1 MNITSDSN
9 SNATFTFSRSDLT
22 SDNIQNIK
30 NAHNEQNNSN
40 FQTGG
45 GLFCKD
51 DFTKILLECF
61 SDDRPDIVCY
71 LLSKLN
77 HLPKDLTMHNEIK
90 RNIFHYLTI
99 YASHNNMVIHLSRI
113 LRECDNDDIED
124 ALNSQ
129 DDAGNT
135 PLHYATFLGYN
146 NLVKLY
152 IKYGASCEIKN
163 NKGEYVQEDNSTEN
177 NESLTQP
184 EIHSVTIIKVD
195 PENVLSEN
203 ILPEDIRNTFSF
215 RREQIESE
223 SEPVPEKD
231 VSSESFVFNRNL
243 LDTIKHEKEEEQDH
257 QKLNDDLLSSVRTD
271 HFLREVSNALRHQ
284 NKISQSDR
292 LNTTDIFENIVND
305 KKEHI
310 MLGGNLSNTSI
321 NTADIMNNI
330 LEHTKKNK
338 YQKNEINPLN
348 NGDDLSINTADII
361 NNIIT
366 KTNIVHP
373 ELQGGGKKSKS
384 KSKSK
389 KSKSKHSIARI
400 HGERVISTLS
410 EKSVTVSSSHQSR
423 PKYERLEKAVDS
435 DGSDISDIA
444 RQISRQSSDIH
455 ERAVMKIIEILKLDK
470 NNQND
475 VQKARNYKAAIY
487 KMIKEKNPLLN
498 NFDRAVEMEK
508 SITKE
513 TLAKIDIT
521 KVSQEIEKHMSE
533 KATPSVSKSTESTV
547 TASSVN
553 SKSTKS
559 DKTAKSTKS
568 DKSTKSA
575 KQSRTKHKQY
585 HESSITFTSKL
596 SSNLSS
602 DSDSEFSSESN

>member
-22 SDNIQNIK
+22 SDNIQNIQ
-30 NAHNEQNNSN
+30 NVHNEQNNSN

-77 HLPKDLTMHNEIK
+77 HLPKDLTMNNEIK

-113 LRECDNDDIED
+113 LRECDKDDIED

-129 DDAGNT
+129 DNAGNT

-195 PENVLSEN
+195 PENVL
-203 ILPEDIRNTFSF
+203 PEDIRNTFSF

-243 LDTIKHEKEEEQDH
+243 LDTIKHEEKEEEEQDH

-284 NKISQSDR
+284 NKMVNSDR

-305 KKEHI
+305 KKENI
-310 MLGGNLSNTSI
+310 MLGGNLSDTSI

-338 YQKNEINPLN
+338 DQSNEINPLN
-348 NGDDLSINTADII
+348 NGDNLSINTADII

-373 ELQGGGKKSKS
+373 ELQGGGKKS

-423 PKYERLEKAVDS
+423 PKYEKMEKAVDS

-533 KATPSVSKSTESTV
+533 KPATSASKSTESTV

-559 DKTAKSTKS
+559 DKT
-568 DKSTKSA
+568 TKSA

-585 HESSITFTSKL
+585 DESSITFTS
-596 SSNLSS
+596 NLSS
-602 DSDSEFSSESN
+602 SDSNSEFSSESN